1 MNIQKELDRL
11 EDLILSSFRIPLLGK
26 TLVSEEAL
34 LDVLDQVRINL
45 PKVIE
50 EAEQVYAIRDKL
62 LAQAAGEAQRLIEQ
76 SEQEALRRIA
86 ADQITQAAQA
96 QANALL
102 NEATSEAARIRQE
115 AQQQAQEVQSGAD
128 QYAEK
133 ILNSLEGNLGQLLQI
148 VRNGRQ
154 TLQ

>member
-102 NEATSEAARIRQE
+102 TEATSEAARIRQE

-133 ILNSLEGNLGQLLQI
+133 ILNNLEGNLSQLLQI

>member
-62 LAQAAGEAQRLIEQ
+62 MAQAAGEAQRLIEQ

-102 NEATSEAARIRQE
+102 SEATSEAARIRQE
-115 AQQQAQEVQSGAD
+115 ALQQAQEVQSGAD

-133 ILNSLEGNLGQLLQI
+133 MLNNLEGNLGQLLQI

>member
-50 EAEQVYAIRDKL
+50 EAEQIYAIRDKL

-76 SEQEALRRIA
+76 SDKEALRRIA
-86 ADQITQAAQA
+86 ADQITQTAQA

-102 NEATSEAARIRQE
+102 SEATSEAARIRQE
-115 AQQQAQEVQSGAD
+115 ALQQAQEVQSGAD

-133 ILNSLEGNLGQLLQI
+133 ILNNLEGNLDQLLQI

>member
-1 MNIQKELDRL
+1 VNIQKELDRL

-62 LAQAAGEAQRLIEQ
+62 LAQAAGEAQRLIDQ
-76 SEQEALRRIA
+76 AEQEALRRIA
-86 ADQITQAAQA
+86 ADRITQQA
-96 QANALL
+96 QAEANTLL
-102 NEATSEAARIRQE
+102 TDVRSEAARIRQE
-115 AQQQAQEVQSGAD
+115 ALQQAQEVQSGAD

-133 ILNSLEGNLGQLLQI
+133 MLSNLEGNLGQLLQI

-154 TLQ
+154 SLH

>member
-62 LAQAAGEAQRLIEQ
+62 LAQAAGEAQRLIDQ

-86 ADQITQAAQA
+86 ADQITQQA
-96 QANALL
+96 QAEADSLL
-102 NEATSEAARIRQE
+102 AEATAEANQIRQS
-115 AQQQAQEVQSGAD
+115 ALQQAQEVQAGAD

-133 ILNSLEGNLGQLLQI
+133 MLSNLEGNLDQLLQI

>member
-76 SEQEALRRIA
+76 SEQEAMRRIA
-86 ADQITQAAQA
+86 ADQITQSAQA

-102 NEATSEAARIRQE
+102 TEATSEAARIRQE
-115 AQQQAQEVQSGAD
+115 ALQQAQEVQSGAD

-133 ILNSLEGNLGQLLQI
+133 MLNNLEGNLGQLLQI

>member
-50 EAEQVYAIRDKL
+50 EAEQIYAIRDKL

-102 NEATSEAARIRQE
+102 TEATSEAARIRQE
-115 AQQQAQEVQSGAD
+115 ALQQAQEVQSGAD

-133 ILNSLEGNLGQLLQI
+133 MLNNLEGNLGQLLQI

>member
-62 LAQAAGEAQRLIEQ
+62 LAQAAGEAQRLLEQ
-76 SEQEALRRIA
+76 SEQEAMRRIA
-86 ADQITQAAQA
+86 ADQITQQAQA

-102 NEATSEAARIRQE
+102 TNAAAEAERIRQE
-115 AQQQAQEVQSGAD
+115 ALQQAQEVQSGAD

-133 ILNSLEGNLGQLLQI
+133 MLSNLEGNLAQLLQI
-148 VRNGRQ
+148 VHNGRK